1 MSLTVIDHVVIRVK
15 DIEQGIKTYRDM
27 LGIPLARQSETP
39 AIGKQAFFDLPGG
52 GFIEL
57 VAPLSAD
64 SAVGKA
70 IEKNGEGVHTIA
82 FAVEGLDATVAG
94 MKERGASIIG
104 GGPMQ
109 FVHPKSSHGVL
120 LQLFEQKGT

>member
-1 MSLTVIDHVVIRVK
+1 MGLTVIDHVVIRVK
-15 DIEQGIKTYRDM
+15 DIEEGIRTYQDQLGLALSRRAETQG
-27 LGIPLARQSETP
+27 
-39 AIGKQAFFDLPGG
+39 IGKQAFFDLPDG

-57 VAPLSAD
+57 VAPLSPD
-64 SAVGKA
+64 SAVVKA

-82 FAVEGLDATVAG
+82 FAVKDLEGTVAG

-120 LQLFEQKGT
+120 LQLFEQKA

>member
-1 MSLTVIDHVVIRVK
+1 MGLTIIDHVVIRVK
-15 DIEQGIKTYRDM
+15 DIDEGIRTYQDQLGLALSRRAETQG
-27 LGIPLARQSETP
+27 
-39 AIGKQAFFDLPGG
+39 IGKQAFFDLPDG

-57 VAPLSAD
+57 VAPLAAD

-82 FAVEGLDATVAG
+82 FAVKDLDGTVAG

-120 LQLFEQKGT
+120 LQLFEKKA